1 MAAAAPGSA
10 KALHESCER
19 LRAVC
24 DFEHALAARGTYN
37 ILDRDRDYI
46 GSRIAYEG
54 WFMNAAPRGSVEIQV
69 ADRSTA
75 VFRGLPLERRRTVAV
90 IIPCYNE
97 AHSIAEVIHGFR
109 SALPTATV
117 YVFDNN
123 STDDTVAVASA
134 AGALIRRE
142 TLQGKGNVVRRMFA
156 DVDADAYVMAD
167 GDLTYDPGCSAAMTK
182 RLFDECLDM
191 VVGTR
196 IAEDVAAYR
205 HGHRL
210 GNRLL
215 TVAVAHLF
223 GARFT
228 DMLSGYRVFSR
239 RFVKSFP
246 AMSSGF
252 EIETELTI
260 HALELHLPVAEI
272 ATPYKGRVPGSAS
285 KLRTYADGLRILRLI
300 AVLYKNE
307 RPLQFFSAIAGLLL
321 AVALLLGVP
330 VVVTFI
336 ETGLV
341 PRQPTAIL
349 ATGLVLLSGLS
360 LVAGLILDTV
370 TRGRREM
377 RRLAYLA
384 VPPPDC

>member
-1 MAAAAPGSA
+1 MS
-10 KALHESCER
+10 
-19 LRAVC
+19 V
-24 DFEHALAARGTYN
+24 
-37 ILDRDRDYI
+37 
-46 GSRIAYEG
+46 
-54 WFMNAAPRGSVEIQV
+54 APREGVDNQV
-69 ADRSTA
+69 PGQVDPGA
-75 VFRGLPLERRRTVAV
+75 VNSLLERRRKIAV
-90 IIPCYNE
+90 IIPCFNE
-97 AHSIAEVIHGFR
+97 GHAIAEVVRGFK
-109 SALPTATV
+109 SALPSARI

-123 STDDTVAVASA
+123 STDDTVIVASA

-167 GDLTYDPGCSAAMTK
+167 GDFTYDASYAADMVN
-182 RLFDECLDM
+182 RLFEERLDM

-196 IAEDVAAYR
+196 VASNVAAYPP
-205 HGHRL
+205 GHRF

-215 TVAVAHLF
+215 TFAVANLF
-223 GARFT
+223 GERFT

-260 HALELHLPVAEI
+260 HALELQLPVAEV
-272 ATPYKGRVPGSAS
+272 ATPYRIRVTGSTS
-285 KLRTYADGLRILRLI
+285 KLRTYEDGLKIVRMIV
-300 AVLYKNE
+300 VLYKNE
-307 RPLQFFSAIAGLLL
+307 RPIRFFSAIGAALV
-321 AVALLLGVP
+321 AVALALGIP
-330 VVVTFI
+330 LVVTFI
-336 ETGLV
+336 KTGLV

-349 ATGLVLLSGLS
+349 ATGLVLLSALS
-360 LVAGLILDTV
+360 FIAGLILDTV

-384 VPPPDC
+384 VPPPDA